1 MDVVIALSALVFS
14 APTIFLTLVLVVIH
28 KDEITPVSGLILALM
43 LGFYVYFV
51 ISFKIDEDLFKM
63 MLPSLLQP

>member
-28 KDEITPVSGLILALM
+28 KNEITPVSGLILALM